1 VTAGDRLTYSVQPMS
16 KCRLSPPISATSSTR
31 IAAIM
36 ADLPTSERLYIWG
49 RNLFQQQ
56 QEPVVWAGS
65 VLAAATR
72 KTGRSPEIDEAL
84 ILAQRE
90 DQWPRGREVFD
101 RIRRRSLSREEPLAE
116 DQALYFALA
125 ELVAKLAHNASGQR
139 PPFDHD
145 SGWRV
150 GPTAYRLAAAS
161 DDPELHEHLTRALGG
176 WPQDV

>member
-1 VTAGDRLTYSVQPMS
+1 MS

-116 DQALYFALA
+116 DQALHFALA

>member
-1 VTAGDRLTYSVQPMS
+1 
-16 KCRLSPPISATSSTR
+16 
-31 IAAIM
+31 M

>member
-1 VTAGDRLTYSVQPMS
+1 
-16 KCRLSPPISATSSTR
+16 
-31 IAAIM
+31 M
-36 ADLPTSERLYIWG
+36 ADLPTNERLYIWG

-101 RIRRRSLSREEPLAE
+101 RIRRRSLSREDPLAE
-116 DQALYFALA
+116 DHALYFALA

-139 PPFDHD
+139 PPYDHD